1 MNKFC
6 VVVIALIFVSLSYS
20 QNTLE
25 CEVKRSSLSDN
36 TSKSLDVS
44 YDLSK
49 IYKDDP
55 LRKRVAYDI
64 ELEVAKEYLDGKVKY
79 QLSLTNDSYVDRVK
93 DVAMAVTII
102 NKEDGGNIT
111 LVNDGQFYV
120 AECYCNK

>member
-36 TSKSLDVS
+36 SSKSIEVS

-79 QLSLTNDSYVDRVK
+79 LVTSNDSYVDRVK
-93 DVAMAVTII
+93 DVNII

-111 LVNDGQFYV
+111 LVYDGQFSQRMLL
-120 AECYCNK
+120 